1 VLNLLGEGA
10 LDKHVSHGFQ
20 MLIIEQISGVML
32 EPVPREPLRGPATIL
47 YGKLGEKI
55 HFWWRP
61 VLPDVLLGRDRMS
74 SHGMCHVGGPCRIL
88 TVGCPLPKKTIKFIA

>member
-47 YGKLGEKI
+47 YGKLGEKF

-61 VLPDVLLGRDRMS
+61 VLPDVLPGRAGRRAMER
-74 SHGMCHVGGPCRIL
+74 GQVGRSCS
-88 TVGCPLPKKTIKFIA
+88 VHAA